1 MTLRHH
7 RKQLIFSIWIFIFD
21 ADLTILPVLNKI
33 DLPGCQIEAVEK
45 QMKNVFDIGKVYL
58 IQHYVSQWFS
68 PGTPVSFTN
77 KTYRHDITEILLK
90 VAFQIEAVE
99 KQMKNV
105 FDMNPEDIL
114 KVIIW

>member
-1 MTLRHH
+1 MANFFLA
-7 RKQLIFSIWIFIFD
+7 FD

-33 DLPGCQIEAVEK
+33 DLPG
-45 QMKNVFDIGKVYL
+45 
-58 IQHYVSQWFS
+58 S
-68 PGTPVSFTN
+68 
-77 KTYRHDITEILLK
+77 
-90 VAFQIEAVE
+90 QIEAVE